1 MEKILITGATGL
13 LGSSTIKY
21 LLNKGVEAK
30 NIYAL
35 VRDTKKAE
43 NLVEKGINLKIGNYD
58 DYPSLVEAF
67 KEIDKLFF
75 VSGSEIPKRVAQH
88 ENIVKAAKEAKV
100 KHIIYTSFQRKN
112 ETETSPIVT
121 VAEAHLKT
129 EDLLKNSGINYTIM
143 KNNLYMDI
151 IPMFIGNV
159 LETGTIYQPA
169 ADGKVA
175 FVLRDDIAEVAAN
188 ILTTTGHKNK
198 EYDITANEA
207 YSYNDIAVM
216 ISEITG
222 KTINYISPS
231 VEEYTKILT
240 DAGVP
245 NEIIGMTVGFSLA
258 QAQTELD
265 QTANIFENL
274 LGRKPVSLQEYLKK
288 VYK

>member
-231 VEEYTKILT
+231 VEEYRKTLT

-245 NEIIGMTVGFSLA
+245 NEIIGMTIGFSLA